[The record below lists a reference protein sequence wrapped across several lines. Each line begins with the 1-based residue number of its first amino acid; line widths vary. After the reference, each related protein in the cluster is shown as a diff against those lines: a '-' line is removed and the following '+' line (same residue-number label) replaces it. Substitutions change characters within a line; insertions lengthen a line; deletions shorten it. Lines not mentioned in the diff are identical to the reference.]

1 MLVLTTFCKEMIATF
16 LSPYD
21 LQNVIS
27 NVQLLE
33 EVVRVHL
40 CSMDRTT

>member
-1 MLVLTTFCKEMIATF
+1 MTFCKEMIAT
-16 LSPYD
+16 LSPYN

-33 EVVRVHL
+33 EDVRVHL